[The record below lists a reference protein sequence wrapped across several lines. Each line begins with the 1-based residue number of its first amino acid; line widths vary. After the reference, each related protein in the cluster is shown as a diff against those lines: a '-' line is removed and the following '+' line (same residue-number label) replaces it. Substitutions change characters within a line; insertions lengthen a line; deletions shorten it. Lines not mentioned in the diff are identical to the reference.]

1 MLSLYKNNSSGI
13 PLPNYTYNLETKTP
27 LIVSTT
33 TETTTT
39 FTPSQV
45 KYNGSFFYLFKDNFY
60 AKHLTFDSYDSKGNL
75 LQYHKENDIPV
86 SYIWGYNNTYPTAKI
101 DNAEYNECFY
111 TSFEEDPGIYA
122 WHPYTFDSNISKTGD
137 VSLKSEKLTSGENY
151 FYLPMLSINNS
162 TSKTYKYSVWVYSTA
177 VSADL
182 YCFHQDT
189 DDSYLGTGWQA
200 ASKRTT
206 TKNSWVLLEGEI
218 VVPSNKK
225 CIYLRVDNNGGGTV
239 WFDELR
245 LSPKDAQMS
254 TYTYD
259 PLIGM
264 TSETDPNGK
273 TTYYVYDTFGRL
285 YQIKDQDDNI
295 LKQYEYNY
303 AH

>member
-1 MLSLYKNNSSGI
+1 MDVVVA
-13 PLPNYTYNLETKTP
+13 
-27 LIVSTT
+27 LI
-33 TETTTT
+33 
-39 FTPSQV
+39 
-45 KYNGSFFYLFKDNFY
+45 Y
-60 AKHLTFDSYDSKGNL
+60 
-75 LQYHKENDIPV
+75 DIPV

-101 DNAEYNECFY
+101 DNAKYNECFH

-177 VSADL
+177 ISADL

-245 LSPKDAQMS
+245 LYPIDAQMS

-259 PLIGM
+259 PLVGM
-264 TSETDPNGK
+264 TSETDSNGK
-273 TTYYVYDTFGRL
+273 TTYYVYDSFGRL
-285 YQIKDQDDNI
+285 YQIKDQDGNI